1 MNFLYVYYK
10 FNCDIKM
17 SMGGLFE
24 FGEDAGGPENY
35 TSTDPVIYVVYE
47 KKYIRVKTN
56 GRVNQSGKQKR
67 ARPR

>member
-1 MNFLYVYYK
+1 
-10 FNCDIKM
+10 M
-17 SMGGLFE
+17 STFSMFE
-24 FGEDAGGPENY
+24 LGNDASGSENY
-35 TSTDPVIYVVYE
+35 TSEDPVIYVAYE

>member
-1 MNFLYVYYK
+1 
-10 FNCDIKM
+10 M